1 MRDLRP
7 GSSSDKKKKTRKLAC
22 FFVSLTLRPSTLL
35 EDGNKMLFTSPF
47 AEARTFLD
55 ELTALRSP
63 VIAGNTELS
72 KIQAH
77 WISVCIT
84 AMVCMGMFC
93 FARIQRASAG
103 RFSARAFSWM
113 LHYSK
118 ICWDALFEKSVLR
131 LVKLFGDKGFLIIDD
146 SDRLRAKST
155 SKLFGIQKLKDK
167 KTGGYANGQN
177 IVMLLFVTDKMTFP
191 VGFRFFIPDPA
202 WVKWRNEDRDL
213 RLKKVPARLRP
224 KKPCRSKDHP
234 TKITIAG
241 ELVEKFKTLVSAA
254 KITAINADAA
264 YSCAEFTNKCELMF
278 PRVQVI
284 SQIRGNQLVRYGK
297 KLKPIREVTASLT
310 PVTTKILL
318 RGKIEQAITYVNMRV
333 WVKSHNRVL
342 HVIALKYDNE
352 TEYRYLIATDLTWRG
367 LDVIRAYSTRW
378 LIEVFFQDWKAYD
391 GWGKSAC
398 QRGIDGARRGVI
410 LSLLVD
416 HFLLS
421 HPLQLE
427 RVKAGVAAFTAG
439 SLQRYLQSRGI
450 LDSVAQILESPDPK
464 EALRELFNAIEK
476 WVEFRPS
483 DKHMT
488 GREMG
493 EFIPTTS
500 LLLKY
505 KPRPG

>member
-1 MRDLRP
+1 
-7 GSSSDKKKKTRKLAC
+7 
-22 FFVSLTLRPSTLL
+22 
-35 EDGNKMLFTSPF
+35 MLFTSPF
-47 AEARTFLD
+47 TEARTFLD
-55 ELTALRSP
+55 ELTALRTP

-77 WISVCIT
+77 WMSVCIT

-202 WVKWRNEDRDL
+202 WVKWRNEDRNL

-224 KKPCRSKDHP
+224 KKPRRSGVHP

-241 ELVEKFKTLVSAA
+241 ELVEKFKTLVPTAN
-254 KITAINADAA
+254 ITAINADAA
-264 YSCAEFTNKCELMF
+264 YSCPEFLDKCGSIF
-278 PRVQVI
+278 SNVQII
-284 SQIRGNQLVRYGK
+284 SQIRGNQIVRYGK
-297 KLKPIREVTASLT
+297 KLKPIQEVTESLT

-318 RGKIEQAITYVNMRV
+318 RGKIDQAITYVNMRV

-421 HPLQLE
+421 HPLQLA
-427 RVKAGVAAFTAG
+427 RVKAGVAVFTAG

-464 EALRELFNAIEK
+464 EALRELFNTIEK

-493 EFIPTTS
+493 EFIPTAS